1 MAGERVSDQT
11 LLAVVVLVEYGVIQ
25 HNSLVTI

>member
-11 LLAVVVLVEYGVIQ
+11 LLAVLVLVEYGVVQ